1 VLSVSAVIDKGMIT
15 ISEAERSATLS
26 RRDRDTGL
34 CRQKR
39 VSLVTE
45 VKAERPAEDAGRTSH
60 LISEG
65 LGSETDPAGF
75 EKEEVPRRSI

>member
-1 VLSVSAVIDKGMIT
+1 
-15 ISEAERSATLS
+15 
-26 RRDRDTGL
+26 L

-45 VKAERPAEDAGRTSH
+45 VKAERPAEDAGRRSH

-65 LGSETDPAGF
+65 LRSETDPAGF